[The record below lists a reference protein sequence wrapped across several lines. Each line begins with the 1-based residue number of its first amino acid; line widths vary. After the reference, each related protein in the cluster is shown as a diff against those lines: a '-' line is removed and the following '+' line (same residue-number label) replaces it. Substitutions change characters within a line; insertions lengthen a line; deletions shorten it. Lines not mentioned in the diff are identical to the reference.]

1 LLANCIIDNHHAF
14 TLVEEPSFR
23 EFVFSLCPSFIQV
36 SADTIRRDILSIFTD
51 NLDILKSK
59 LHNVPSH
66 INFTQ
71 DLWTLLNN
79 DTYTSFTAHWIDSDW
94 QLMETMLDLKEVRG
108 SHMGQN
114 IAECFCESLDE
125 FKVIPKVWFTFLF
138 LLISFK

>member
-1 LLANCIIDNHHAF
+1 M
-14 TLVEEPSFR
+14 S
-23 EFVFSLCPSFIQV
+23 
-36 SADTIRRDILSIFTD
+36 
-51 NLDILKSK
+51 
-59 LHNVPSH
+59 
-66 INFTQ
+66 
-71 DLWTLLNN
+71 LNN

-108 SHMGQN
+108 SHTGQN